1 MVRQIDRWLVRQ
13 IDRWLDRQIDIWLD
27 RQLGGQIDRWLD
39 RQIDGQMDSQ
49 MVRWI
54 AKWLDE
60 QMVRWLDGQ
69 KGIPY
74 SGYRITRRESEVT
87 QLLDKYIYSPY
98 TDILYNILFI
108 KKINK

>member
-1 MVRQIDRWLVRQ
+1 MVRWIA
-13 IDRWLDRQIDIWLD
+13 RWLDR
-27 RQLGGQIDRWLD
+27 
-39 RQIDGQMDSQ
+39 Q

-54 AKWLDE
+54 AKWLDRQMVRWIARWLDGQIDGQMNRWLDG

-87 QLLDKYIYSPY
+87 QLLDKYILCPGWP
-98 TDILYNILFI
+98 LF
-108 KKINK
+108 NLW